1 MNEFTLNG
9 QVCLV
14 SGASRGIGRAI
25 ALALGQAGG
34 VVIGT
39 ATTDAGA
46 AGIAEALA
54 EAGIRGAGK
63 VLDVSSTDSVNALVE
78 AVASEF
84 GAVEVLV
91 NNAGITRDN
100 LIMRMKES
108 EWDEIMDTN
117 LKSLYRLT
125 RACLRP
131 MTRERRGRIIN
142 VSSVVAATG
151 NAGQSNY
158 AASKAGML
166 GFTRSLAHEL
176 SGRNIL
182 VNAVAPGFIETDM
195 TAVLGE
201 EQREKLLGN
210 VPLKRLGTPAE
221 VAAVVC
227 FLASPAAAY
236 ITGQTIHVNGGMY
249 MA

>member
-25 ALALGQAGG
+25 ALALGEAGG

-46 AGIAEALA
+46 AAIEEALA